1 MYQHRS
7 SISETLFSP
16 IHIKTHYQLI
26 YALSITVCFVTKGF
40 KVVLTGKIVFTLLSC
55 HPLILFTIS
64 WIANTKKNNK
74 VLNIYYPRYTCCS
87 PIMKNVFLYHCI
99 TWYINYHFLWKHI
112 RSYAYDGHVDIFYR
126 IFHSYMWLEL
136 PIFTS

>member
-40 KVVLTGKIVFTLLSC
+40 KVVLTRKIVFTLLSC

-74 VLNIYYPRYTCCS
+74 VLNIQHCVDVDTRSKRCGWRFKRAWGVKKGLMGLS
-87 PIMKNVFLYHCI
+87 WSKNGLKRVSKKPQKLATLFFL
-99 TWYINYHFLWKHI
+99 
-112 RSYAYDGHVDIFYR
+112 
-126 IFHSYMWLEL
+126 L
-136 PIFTS
+136 PF

>member
-1 MYQHRS
+1 MKNIISLPPTQYKYPWGNISQEIVILFSASLRYLYQYRS

-16 IHIKTHYQLI
+16 IHIKTQYQLI

-87 PIMKNVFLYHCI
+87 PFMKNVFLYHCI
-99 TWYINYHFLWKHI
+99 TWYINYCF
-112 RSYAYDGHVDIFYR
+112 
-126 IFHSYMWLEL
+126 
-136 PIFTS
+136 

>member
-99 TWYINYHFLWKHI
+99 TWYINYCFYESKLSTYFSFLHVVRI
-112 RSYAYDGHVDIFYR
+112 AYFYKLGR
-126 IFHSYMWLEL
+126 YFDKQQ
-136 PIFTS
+136 

>member
-1 MYQHRS
+1 MVILFSASLRYMYQYGS

-40 KVVLTGKIVFTLLSC
+40 KSFFLGKLFTLLLY

-99 TWYINYHFLWKHI
+99 TWYINYYLL
-112 RSYAYDGHVDIFYR
+112 VR
-126 IFHSYMWLEL
+126 IPMMVIWICSIECFIL
-136 PIFTS
+136 TCG

>member
-87 PIMKNVFLYHCI
+87 PIMKNVFCTIVLHGI
-99 TWYINYHFLWKHI
+99 LII
-112 RSYAYDGHVDIFYR
+112 IFYETTLLTDLW
-126 IFHSYMWLEL
+126 IYSIEFF
-136 PIFTS
+136 IVTCG